1 MKENEKRETV
11 VVTGASAGLGRAIA
25 HAFAKEGARIGL
37 IARDRDRLE
46 AVKREVEELGGA
58 ALVLPGDVAFP
69 EQLEEAAALVE
80 QSFGPIDVWVNNAM
94 VTVFSNFSD
103 LTPDEFKRVT
113 EVTYLGTVY
122 GTSVALKRMLPRD
135 HGVIIQVGS
144 ALSDRSIPLQ
154 SAYCGA
160 KHGIRGFTDSLR
172 SELRHDKKNIHLAMV
187 QMPALNTPQFS
198 WGKTKMP
205 RQAQPVPPIFQPEV
219 GAQAVV
225 WAAHHRRR
233 ELDVGMSTLKAMWG
247 NKFIPGLLDRYLSK
261 KGYEGQMT
269 DKPVPKE
276 RPDNLWQPVP
286 GPFGAH
292 GEFDATAKEKSPEL
306 WLAERK
312 WWGLGVAAAGVAAA
326 AAVFAKKRAADRE
339 AARVVRLEA
348 ESRRKKWRT
357 GSLWPEGGPA
367 WLRKRSTAAAAP
379 GPGGRK
385 WSLT

>member
-1 MKENEKRETV
+1 MKEPAKRETV

-37 IARDRDRLE
+37 IARDRERLE
-46 AVKREVEELGGA
+46 AVKREVEELGGS
-58 ALVLPGDVAFP
+58 ALVLPGDVAVP
-69 EQLEEAAALVE
+69 EQLEEAAAQVE
-80 QSFGPIDVWVNNAM
+80 QTFGPIDVWVNNAM
-94 VTVFSNFSD
+94 VTVFSSFSD
-103 LTPDEFKRVT
+103 IKPEEFKRVT

-122 GTSVALKRMLPRD
+122 GTSVALNRMLPRNS
-135 HGVIIQVGS
+135 GVIVQVGS

-160 KHGIRGFTDSLR
+160 KHGVRGFTDSIR
-172 SELRHDKKNIHLAMV
+172 SELRHDKKNIHLTMV

-233 ELDVGMSTLKAMWG
+233 EIYVSFATLKAMWG
-247 NKFIPGLLDRYLSK
+247 NKLISGLLDRYLSK

-269 DKPVPKE
+269 DQPIPAD
-276 RPDNLWQPVP
+276 RPDNLWQSVP
-286 GPFGAH
+286 GPFGTH
-292 GEFDATAKEKSPEL
+292 GRFDDKAKKTSPEL

-312 WWGLGVAAAGVAAA
+312 WWGMGIAAAGIAA
-326 AAVFAKKRAADRE
+326 AAVFARKRAAEKE
-339 AARVVRLEA
+339 AARAERLKE
-348 ESRRKKWRT
+348 ESRRKGWR
-357 GSLWPEGGPA
+357 SLWPEGKPA
-367 WLRKRSTAAAAP
+367 WLEKRRAAL
-379 GPGGRK
+379 PGGRK